1 MLKWTGGKWGQEQGD
16 QVGRIKEPGLIEEMW
31 GKTDGTEGHLRD
43 GMDTKSNGNF
53 LKHMDT
59 VLTMSPS
66 NEGDRI

>member
-43 GMDTKSNGNF
+43 GMETSCIGNV
-53 LKHMDT
+53 LKYGKVILNHA
-59 VLTMSPS
+59 S
-66 NEGDRI
+66 